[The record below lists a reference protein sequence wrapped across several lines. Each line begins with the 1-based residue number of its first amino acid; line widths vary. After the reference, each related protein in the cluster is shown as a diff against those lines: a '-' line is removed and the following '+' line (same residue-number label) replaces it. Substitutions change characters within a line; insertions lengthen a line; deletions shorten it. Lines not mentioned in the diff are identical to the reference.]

1 MKVDIKSGGM
11 KYSVDFRIIPG
22 GRDTHLTAIAKSSK
36 DLDELQTA
44 IINRGVNDDIIGNII
59 AKAIEKKLKLPIDV
73 DHSYQG
79 AGYGFKFDLY
89 SITKGLK

>member
-1 MKVDIKSGGM
+1 MKIDIKAGGM
-11 KYSVDFRIIPG
+11 KYSVDFRIMPG
-22 GRDTHLTAIAKSSK
+22 QRDTHLTAIAKSSK

-44 IINRGVNDDIIGNII
+44 IVNRGAGDDMIGVIV

-79 AGYGFKFDLY
+79 AGYGFKFDTY
-89 SITKGLK
+89 AIASKLK

>member
-1 MKVDIKSGGM
+1 MKIDIKSGGQR
-11 KYSVDFRIIPG
+11 YSVDFRIMPG
-22 GRDTHLTAIAKSSK
+22 QRDTHLTAIAKSSK

-44 IINRGVNDDIIGNII
+44 IVNRGAGDDMIGVII

-79 AGYGFKFDLY
+79 AGYGFKFDTY
-89 SITKGLK
+89 AIASKLK